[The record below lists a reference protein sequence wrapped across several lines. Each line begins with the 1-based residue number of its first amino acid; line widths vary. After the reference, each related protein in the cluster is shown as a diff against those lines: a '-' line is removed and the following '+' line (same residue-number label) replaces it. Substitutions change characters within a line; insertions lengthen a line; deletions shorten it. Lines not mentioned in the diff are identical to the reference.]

1 MDKFNLSQIL
11 QGHYESIRTLIGLN
25 DGRIISGSIDETI
38 KIWVK
43 NKEKYEPFQSL
54 LNNKGGVSKL
64 VKINDE
70 AFVSCSWDKSKI
82 LGFL

>member
-1 MDKFNLSQIL
+1 MD
-11 QGHYESIRTLIGLN
+11 SIRTLIGLN

-43 NKEKYEPFQSL
+43 NKEKYECVDTL
-54 LNNKGGVSKL
+54 LINKAGVSKL

-70 AFVSCSWDKSKI
+70 NFVSCSWDKSIKI
-82 LGFL
+82 WSSFLNN